1 MTYQKFYH
9 RIGKDPI
16 EMDIDELRDEIEA
29 CRQWEQDCIRIGQ
42 GINTKETMR
51 DRNLRD
57 EVRRRLVAST
67 ISVDTAFE
75 LAGV

>member
-42 GINTKETMR
+42 GINTKEVIR
-51 DRNLRD
+51 ERNVRN
-57 EVRRRLVAST
+57 EVMRRLINHD

>member
-29 CRQWEQDCIRIGQ
+29 CRLWEQDCIKIGQ

-57 EVRRRLVAST
+57 EVLRRLSAST
-67 ISVDTAFE
+67 ISVDSAFE